1 MSSVHGINTK
11 PELSVRRI
19 LHKLGYRYRL
29 HKKDLPGCPDIVLKK
44 HKKIILVHGCFWH
57 QHPGCK
63 NSTRPKSNKE
73 YWDNKLNAN
82 VRRDNV
88 NKLKLMALG
97 WSVLIIWECEA
108 GNPEILASTLK
119 NYFNKEPVIK

>member
-97 WSVLIIWECEA
+97 WSVLIIW
-108 GNPEILASTLK
+108 GVRSW
-119 NYFNKEPVIK
+119 